1 MIRRPLSTVLAP
13 RRTRKISTP
22 AITQS
27 EQRRLAPLRSETVL
41 FLLFCDVVR
50 RVASHR
56 GAPPAPPGQPEHI
69 GMSGGVHCIVGDRSK
84 EDDGSSKRHRVIFT
98 SPTTVACSPLLT
110 APNPCT
116 PLERGRKRLAQPMA
130 IHRACQCLVR
140 HVSRLQ
146 VDGRAARR
154 SRQASEKKRR
164 GQQSTLSSSPQ
175 AAN

>member
-1 MIRRPLSTVLAP
+1 MLRAALV
-13 RRTRKISTP
+13 KY
-22 AITQS
+22 
-27 EQRRLAPLRSETVL
+27 QRRRQCNQSNDGFCPTLQGQSFSSSP
-41 FLLFCDVVR
+41 CDVVR

-56 GAPPAPPGQPEHI
+56 GAPQVPPGQPEHI

-116 PLERGRKRLAQPMA
+116 PLERAQKRLAQPTV
-130 IHRACQCLVR
+130 IHKVCQCLVR

-154 SRQASEKKRR
+154 SRQAGEKKRMR

-175 AAN
+175 GAN